1 MKHISTL
8 LLLSSIFALPA
19 FATKLTAKEVIFE
32 AAAQNTIAPTLFI
45 DCRRCDL
52 NYIRTEIKFVNYV
65 RDPELA
71 DIHVFVT
78 DVPTVGGG
86 RVYQFAFIG
95 RQQFEGTRYTLDHF
109 IDHNKTS
116 DEIRRELTR
125 QIQLGVSS
133 FVLRTPLAQQFVV
146 TYNDQNGTVQQNREE
161 DAWDYWV
168 FQAYIGS
175 VQFNMES
182 NQSNLNSRWGI
193 FADRVTEAW
202 KIRIRPY
209 FNYGY
214 VKIQTDERSEPVFRS
229 NQRHG
234 MDNYALKSINDHWS
248 AGIFATYLTFS
259 QRNIKHEI
267 HISPGIEYSI
277 FPYEESTR
285 KAIKFTY
292 MVGYGYNAYYN
303 ETIFNTTQE
312 TLFGQQFRG
321 VVNIRQPWGSIET
334 GLVGS
339 HYLHDIDRHRVE
351 FYGQTNLR
359 VFEGFSLS
367 FQAEYN
373 IIRDQLSLPKGSAS
387 LEEVLLRQRELA
399 TDFFFSSS
407 IAITYTFGSKFTN
420 IVNTRF

>member
-1 MKHISTL
+1 M
-8 LLLSSIFALPA
+8 LSAFALPV
-19 FATKLTAKEVIFE
+19 FAGNGDGKVNSDTLIVINSVQNATAP
-32 AAAQNTIAPTLFI
+32 ALYI

-71 DIHVFVT
+71 DIHIFVT

-86 RVYQFAFIG
+86 RVYQFTFIG
-95 RQQFEGTRYTLDHF
+95 RKQFEGTQYTLEHF
-109 IDHNKTS
+109 VDHNKTTGEVRS
-116 DEIRRELTR
+116 ELTH
-125 QIQLGVSS
+125 QIQLGVTS
-133 FVLRTPLAQQFVV
+133 FMLRTPLAQRFVV
-146 TYNDQNGTVQQNREE
+146 TYNGQDGTVQQSIDE
-161 DAWDYWV
+161 DPWNYWV
-168 FQAYIGS
+168 FQTYIGS
-175 VQFNMES
+175 VQFNLES
-182 NQSNLNSRWGI
+182 NQSNLNARWGI

-202 KIRIRPY
+202 KFRIRPY

-214 VKIQTDERSEPVFRS
+214 VRIQTDERNEPVIRS

-234 MDNYALKSINDHWS
+234 MENYALKSINDHWS
-248 AGIFATYLTFS
+248 VGIFATYLTFS

-267 HISPGIEYSI
+267 NISPGIEYSI
-277 FPYEESTR
+277 FPYNESSR

-292 MVGYGYNAYYN
+292 QVGYGYNAYNN
-303 ETIFNTTQE
+303 ETIYNKTQE
-312 TLFGQQFRG
+312 TLLGQQFSG
-321 VVNIRQPWGSIET
+321 EVNIRQPWGSVQT